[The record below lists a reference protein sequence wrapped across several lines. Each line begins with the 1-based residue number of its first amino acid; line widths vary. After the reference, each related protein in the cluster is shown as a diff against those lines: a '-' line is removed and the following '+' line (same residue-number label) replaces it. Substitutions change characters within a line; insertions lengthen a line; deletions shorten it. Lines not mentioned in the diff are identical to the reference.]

1 MSTDFIARFNP
12 YQIKVAD
19 VHALTVGREMLLAK
33 VLGTIENNLQS
44 PAAPNQ
50 HLLLSGQRGMGKSF
64 LLRLLEIELAE
75 RDDLHMVILPEEQP
89 NIFSPE
95 GLLLEIA
102 NRLGETPLQ
111 ANVALWEGDGDENW
125 QAALN
130 HIWERKALLP
140 GSPLLVVAVENIDQ
154 LLNQAFD
161 ELGQSYLRKLLEHEP
176 RLMLIASCLNDDV
189 DQDYDQRLF
198 QAFRH
203 LPLTPWG
210 QKEHVAYLKK
220 RAELAGVPFGAE
232 AAHKIRAYSQF
243 TGGSPRIAMVLAD
256 LLLGKSDAKETAVNL
271 QTLVDS
277 LTDYYLDLLGRIPTN
292 SRKLFDALLR
302 LGEPCSQSGLAA
314 RVGATQSRISR
325 AFSWLRDHRYVQE
338 EPRIKG
344 RKEQLYRA
352 TDRLMVQFY
361 RMRYLQQDSRRNALA
376 SMADF
381 LADFYSFKEQRR
393 EASTLL
399 EQGAPEDARLFAE
412 LALRGVGVSTER
424 LNIEPPERMV
434 KLLSLAEYTDKVEW
448 RDYEDDK
455 ALRKDYEDALTLL
468 RACDRHQPAITGE
481 AMAELLNSSF
491 GLTVPTKLQ
500 TARLCLSEQGT
511 LKKWKELKVFL
522 DMKRERITER
532 LKENPETMKRLV
544 QQRSLDRDYPRTS
557 AEAGELESVAKE
569 AMDKEGWADALAAHR
584 EALALR
590 KKQGD
595 AEQQAL
601 NLGHIGW
608 SLDEMDRHEEAL
620 AAYREALALCKEQGD
635 AEQQAWNLGQIGW
648 SLDELNRHEEAL
660 TAHREA
666 YALYQEQ
673 DNAEQQ
679 AWNLGR
685 IGCNL
690 KKLNRHEEALAAHRE
705 ALTLYQ
711 EQANTEQQAWNLG
724 RIGSSLNELERH
736 EEALAAY
743 REALALC
750 KEQGDAEQQ
759 AWDLGQIGWSLD
771 ELNRHEEALAAHR
784 EAYALYQE
792 QDNAEQQA
800 WKLGRIGWNLNKL
813 DRHEEALAA
822 HREALTLY
830 QEQANTEQQAWSL
843 EQICW
848 SLNKSNRHEEA
859 LAAHREALT
868 LYKEQGNATK
878 QAWSLGQIARIHWIR
893 DEHEQAWKLL
903 QEFSSTIEDDTA
915 HYLALQQ
922 IGDGVVDIAKRNGR
936 AAGFAAG
943 SQLFREL
950 KRQEQWFDPERG
962 LRVLMLDFLEM
973 KLEIEL
979 IRDLCTEAVEILGLQ
994 VTTITESISL
1004 TLEYLENGCSQDWL
1018 QRLDPDMAT
1027 TVETLASEAGINV
1040 SMGSDSIDSYSPT

>member
-19 VHALTVGREMLLAK
+19 VRALAVGREMLLTK
-33 VLGTIENNLQS
+33 VLDTIEHNLKS
-44 PAAPNQ
+44 PVAPNQ

-75 RDDLHMVILPEEQP
+75 RDDLQMVILPEEQP

-161 ELGQSYLRKLLEHEP
+161 KLGQSYLRKLLEHEP
-176 RLMLIASCLNDDV
+176 RLMLIASALNDDV
-189 DQDYDQRLF
+189 DQNYDQRLF

-256 LLLGKSDAKETAVNL
+256 LLLGKSDVKETAVNL

-302 LGEPCSQSGLAA
+302 LGEPCSQSGLAV
-314 RVGATQSRISR
+314 RVGATQSQISR

-468 RACDRHQPAITGE
+468 RACNRHQPAITGE
-481 AMAELLNSSF
+481 AMAELLDSSF
-491 GLTVPTKLQ
+491 SLMVPMKLQ
-500 TARLCLSEQGT
+500 AARLCLSEQGT

-522 DMKRERITER
+522 DTKQEQITGRFEENSKAMKRR
-532 LKENPETMKRLV
+532 V
-544 QQRSLDRDYPRTS
+544 QQRFLDRDYPRTS

-569 AMDKEGWADALAAHR
+569 AMDKEGWADALGNYRNAAK
-584 EALALR
+584 LR

-595 AEQQAL
+595 RYSLAN
-601 NLGHIGW
+601 NLGAIGW
-608 SLDEMDRHEEAL
+608 S
-620 AAYREALALCKEQGD
+620 
-635 AEQQAWNLGQIGW
+635 
-648 SLDELNRHEEAL
+648 
-660 TAHREA
+660 
-666 YALYQEQ
+666 
-673 DNAEQQ
+673 
-679 AWNLGR
+679 
-685 IGCNL
+685 
-690 KKLNRHEEALAAHRE
+690 
-705 ALTLYQ
+705 
-711 EQANTEQQAWNLG
+711 
-724 RIGSSLNELERH
+724 
-736 EEALAAY
+736 
-743 REALALC
+743 
-750 KEQGDAEQQ
+750 
-759 AWDLGQIGWSLD
+759 
-771 ELNRHEEALAAHR
+771 
-784 EAYALYQE
+784 
-792 QDNAEQQA
+792 
-800 WKLGRIGWNLNKL
+800 LNKL
-813 DRHEEALAA
+813 DRHEE
-822 HREALTLY
+822 
-830 QEQANTEQQAWSL
+830 
-843 EQICW
+843 
-848 SLNKSNRHEEA
+848 
-859 LAAHREALT
+859 
-868 LYKEQGNATK
+868 
-878 QAWSLGQIARIHWIR
+878 
-893 DEHEQAWKLL
+893 
-903 QEFSSTIEDDTA
+903 
-915 HYLALQQ
+915 
-922 IGDGVVDIAKRNGR
+922 
-936 AAGFAAG
+936 
-943 SQLFREL
+943 
-950 KRQEQWFDPERG
+950 P
-962 LRVLMLDFLEM
+962 
-973 KLEIEL
+973 
-979 IRDLCTEAVEILGLQ
+979 
-994 VTTITESISL
+994 
-1004 TLEYLENGCSQDWL
+1004 
-1018 QRLDPDMAT
+1018 
-1027 TVETLASEAGINV
+1027 
-1040 SMGSDSIDSYSPT
+1040 